1 MSKII
6 IFFIF
11 LYLLFKVTSVLKFKK
26 KDKNNNIIDAD
37 FEEID

>member
-11 LYLLFKVTSVLKFKK
+11 LYLLFKVINVLNLKK
-26 KDKNNNIIDAD
+26 KDKSNNIIDAD
-37 FEEID
+37 FAEID

>member
-11 LYLLFKVTSVLKFKK
+11 LYLLFKVTSVLNLKK

>member
-11 LYLLFKVTSVLKFKK
+11 LYLLFKVASVLNFKK
-26 KDKNNNIIDAD
+26 QDKNNNIIDAD

>member
-11 LYLLFKVTSVLKFKK
+11 LYLLFKVASVLNLKK

>member
-6 IFFIF
+6 LLFIF
-11 LYLLFKVTSVLKFKK
+11 LYLLVKATNVLKFRRKN
-26 KDKNNNIIDAD
+26 KNNNIIDAD

>member
-1 MSKII
+1 MFKII
-6 IFFIF
+6 LFFIF
-11 LYLLFKVTSVLKFKK
+11 LYLLIKVTNVFKSSK

>member
-11 LYLLFKVTSVLKFKK
+11 LYLLFKVKSVLNLKK